1 MEKGIIFDMD
11 GTLWDSSE
19 NVARSWDKV
28 IQKEAGGLRRITRED
43 IKRVMGHTMTEI
55 AQMLFPMLDLKEAV
69 ELTVTVK
76 RKHQPNPEVK
86 EIYDRNYE
94 IYLELYKNLKET
106 MKKQENRR

>member
-1 MEKGIIFDMD
+1 MPDSD
-11 GTLWDSSE
+11 TATTLG
-19 NVARSWDKV
+19 AV
-28 IQKEAGGLRRITRED
+28 ILAGVGVGLYRD
-43 IKRVMGHTMTEI
+43 
-55 AQMLFPMLDLKEAV
+55 FKEAV